1 MHEEHTHD
9 HTVEGEH
16 AHSHEHAH
24 THEHTHEDGVTQTHE
39 HTHEH
44 THSHEHPHD
53 HGHLHDG
60 DSPHE
65 HAHTPREQLAA
76 LMKYMVG
83 HNAAHTKELADLASQ
98 LEQSGQPSAV
108 EKVKAAV
115 SAFEQGNEKL
125 AEALAEL
132 ETK

>member
-9 HTVEGEH
+9 HAMEGEH
-16 AHSHEHAH
+16 
-24 THEHTHEDGVTQTHE
+24 THQ
-39 HTHEH
+39 H

-53 HGHLHDG
+53 RGHLHDG

-65 HAHTPREQLAA
+65 HAHTPGEQLAA

-83 HNAAHTKELADLASQ
+83 HNAAHTKEVADLASQ
-98 LEQSGQPSAV
+98 L
-108 EKVKAAV
+108 
-115 SAFEQGNEKL
+115 EQGNEKL